1 MSTNIYL
8 ARHGETVWNQTQ
20 RLQGHLDSPLTDAGE
35 RQAKELALSL
45 QQYDIAQIVSSPL
58 GRAVETA
65 KVCCNALGVPYE
77 IEPQLIERNLGQ
89 WQGEHV
95 AQLKSLPEFD
105 EMLQQVTALSMERGE
120 SAQACSDRIYEALVT
135 IAQRSSQRNVLVIF
149 HGEAL
154 RCLMHRLGA
163 SSSQSAF
170 SLYPNGKMI
179 KLSFCVTQRHL
190 SLAAA

>member
-20 RLQGHLDSPLTDAGE
+20 RLQGHLDSPLTDTGKL
-35 RQAKELALSL
+35 QAAELALSL
-45 QQYDIAQIVSSPL
+45 EHYDIDQVISSPL

-65 KVCCNALGVPYE
+65 KVCCNVLGVPYQ
-77 IEPQLIERNLGQ
+77 IEPQLIERNLGE
-89 WQGEHV
+89 WQGQRV
-95 AQLKSLPEFD
+95 TQLKSLPEFD
-105 EMLQQVTALSMERGE
+105 EMLQQVTALSMEQGE
-120 SAQACSDRIYEALVT
+120 SAQACSDRIYDALVT
-135 IAQRSSQRNVLVIF
+135 IAQQNSQRNVLAIF

-154 RCLMHRLGA
+154 RCLMHRLGTN
-163 SSSQSAF
+163 SSQSAF

-179 KLSFCVTQRHL
+179 KLLFCATKCHL

>member
-20 RLQGHLDSPLTDAGE
+20 RLQGHLDSPLTDVGE
-35 RQAKELALSL
+35 QQAKVLALSL
-45 QQYDIAQIVSSPL
+45 QQYGIEQIISSPL

-65 KVCCNALGVPYE
+65 RVCCKTLNVPYKT
-77 IEPQLIERNLGQ
+77 EPLLIERNLGV
-89 WQGEHV
+89 WQGQQV

-105 EMLQQVTALSMERGE
+105 EMLQQVTALSMEQGE
-120 SAQACSDRIYEALVT
+120 SAQVCSDRIYDALVG
-135 IAQRSSQRNVLVIF
+135 IAQQNSQRNVLAIF

-154 RCLMHRLGA
+154 RCLMHRLGT

-179 KLSFCVTQRHL
+179 KLSFCATSRHL

>member
-8 ARHGETVWNQTQ
+8 ARHGETVWNQSQ
-20 RLQGHLDSPLTDAGE
+20 RLQGHLDSPLTDVGK
-35 RQAKELALSL
+35 RQAAELALSL
-45 QQYDIAQIVSSPL
+45 EHYNIEQVISSPL

-65 KVCCNALGVPYE
+65 KVCCNALSVPYQ
-77 IEPQLIERNLGQ
+77 IEPQLIERHLGV
-89 WQGEHV
+89 WQGQHV
-95 AQLKSLPEFD
+95 AQLRVLPEFD
-105 EMLQQVTALSMERGE
+105 EMLQQVTGLAMAQGE
-120 SAQACSDRIYEALVT
+120 SAQACSDRIYDALVT
-135 IAQRSSQRNVLVIF
+135 IAQQYSQRNVLVIF

-179 KLSFCVTQRHL
+179 KLSFCSANRHL